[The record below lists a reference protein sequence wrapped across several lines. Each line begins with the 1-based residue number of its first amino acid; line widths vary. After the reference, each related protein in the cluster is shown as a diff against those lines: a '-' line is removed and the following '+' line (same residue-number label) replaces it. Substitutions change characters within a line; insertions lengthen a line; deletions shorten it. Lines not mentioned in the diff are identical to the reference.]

1 MHLYNNVSIDT
12 RAIKDK
18 DIFIA
23 LKGENFNANDFVVEA
38 SKKGASICIVDEIKF
53 EKTAA

>member
-1 MHLYNNVSIDT
+1 MLVLDT

-23 LKGENFNANDFVVEA
+23 LKGENFNANDF
-38 SKKGASICIVDEIKF
+38 
-53 EKTAA
+53 TL